1 MSREEV
7 LQQYNDK
14 VAEGERKALKLATR
28 LGAVALFGLGIL
40 AATGDASTTA
50 GVMIVGGTI
59 ATAVSVNEAKTKQ

>member
-7 LQQYNDK
+7 LQPYNDK